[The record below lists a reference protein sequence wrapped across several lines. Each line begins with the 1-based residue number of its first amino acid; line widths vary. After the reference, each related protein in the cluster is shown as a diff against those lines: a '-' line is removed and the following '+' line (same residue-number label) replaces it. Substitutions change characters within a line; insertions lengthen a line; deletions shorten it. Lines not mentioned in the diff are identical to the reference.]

1 MASVSFEQLKRSD
14 SVSGPP
20 SSGDYTLDRG
30 FRAVA
35 WASAALILVLVAYI
49 VFEIGG
55 KAMPAISQYGLGFLT
70 TTEWNVQAERFG
82 ILPQI
87 WGTLYSSLL
96 ALLLGGLFGIGIGIF
111 LTQDFCHPGWRR
123 PSAPSLSC
131 WPRSPRSC
139 LACGAF
145 TC

>member
-49 VFEIGG
+49 VLEIGG
-55 KAMPAISQYGLGFLT
+55 KAMP
-70 TTEWNVQAERFG
+70 
-82 ILPQI
+82 
-87 WGTLYSSLL
+87 
-96 ALLLGGLFGIGIGIF
+96 
-111 LTQDFCHPGWRR
+111 
-123 PSAPSLSC
+123 
-131 WPRSPRSC
+131 
-139 LACGAF
+139 
-145 TC
+145 